1 MICADLLYVKQ
12 EINKYIYKRYKERE
26 IKRHTKEET
35 TSLISA
41 QILVFD

>member
-41 QILVFD
+41 LILVFD